1 MLPPIMNGTQTPGFR
16 AGRLVDVGLDAGG
29 AGRRLEEF
37 AGVLVDRPLPHARGP
52 RCRPDLWA
60 EARAVYSRGS
70 PGGTEAAG
78 GDADGWR
85 FVGPLP
91 DPWTIDV
98 PLGRTAGSGPVL
110 VLEMRPAPSGQVG
123 VFLEQVAQWRW
134 LAATTP
140 AGASLLS
147 LFAHSGAATLAMAA
161 AGASVVHVDSSR
173 QAIALARR
181 NAAAS
186 GLAAAPIRW
195 VCEDAA
201 TFVARELRRG
211 GRYDGVVLD
220 PPSWGHGP
228 AREPFAID
236 RHLAPLLADLGRLLG
251 GPDDCGPAGP
261 LLVTCHSPRWHH
273 RRLHDTLAAAFP
285 TLPRARIASG
295 QLTCTDAAGRPIVLG
310 DFARAAPSV
319 APSPPCS
326 PPAAR
331 A

>member
-1 MLPPIMNGTQTPGFR
+1 MLPAIMNAPPQSGFR
-16 AGRLVDVGLDAGG
+16 AGRLVDVGPDADG

-37 AGVLVDRPLPHARGP
+37 AGILVDRPLPHARGP
-52 RCRPDLWA
+52 RRRPALWA
-60 EARAVYSRGS
+60 DARAVYARDTAGAGAGRRAS
-70 PGGTEAAG
+70 GT
-78 GDADGWR
+78 GWR
-85 FVGPLP
+85 LAGPLP

-98 PLGRTAGSGPVL
+98 PLGPDDRAGPVL
-110 VLEMRPAPSGQVG
+110 TLEIRPAPSGQVG

-140 AGASLLS
+140 AGASMLS
-147 LFAHSGAATLAMAA
+147 LFGHSGAATLAMAA
-161 AGASVVHVDSSR
+161 AGASVVHVDASR

-211 GRYDGVVLD
+211 ARHDGAVLD

-228 AREPFAID
+228 GREPFAID
-236 RHLAPLLADLGRLLG
+236 RHLAPLVADLGLLLG
-251 GPDDCGPAGP
+251 AADDRAPAGP
-261 LLVTCHSPRWHH
+261 LLLTCHSPRWHH

-285 TLPRARIASG
+285 RLPRERIRSG
-295 QLTCTDAAGRPIVLG
+295 QLTCTDAAGRPITLG
-310 DFARAAPSV
+310 DFVRAAATPSSPTPPTSQ
-319 APSPPCS
+319 PSPP
-326 PPAAR
+326 
-331 A
+331 